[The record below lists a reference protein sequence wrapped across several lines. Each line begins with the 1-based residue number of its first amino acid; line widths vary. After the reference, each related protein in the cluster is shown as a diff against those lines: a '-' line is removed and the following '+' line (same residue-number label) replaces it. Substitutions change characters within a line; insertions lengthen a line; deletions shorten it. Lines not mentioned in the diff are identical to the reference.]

1 MSPAT
6 ETAEDS
12 RKARF
17 RAIVTQAT
25 GIQMPASKQ
34 SMIEG
39 RMRRRFSSLGLSN
52 MDAYLEHLFE
62 QNALKDEL
70 PHIVD
75 LMSTNKTDFFRE
87 PAHFKWLM
95 HKIIPEHPAGQPFKM
110 WSAASSSGQEAYT
123 AAMLLSEH
131 ARKDTSFKY
140 GILGTD
146 ISQGIVD
153 EARAGVYSEDQLL
166 DIPEA
171 LIDRY
176 FVMGHN
182 SKGLRCGR
190 VVKTLRQR
198 VRFEQMNLIHG
209 NYPVD
214 TNLDVIFL
222 RNVLIYF
229 DVPTQTRVIRD
240 ITDHLKIGGH
250 LFVGH
255 SESMVVTDSRLKQVS
270 FAVFKKERAT

>member
-1 MSPAT
+1 MIPVS
-6 ETAEDS
+6 EQLS
-12 RKARF
+12 CQKARF
-17 RAIVTQAT
+17 RALITQVT
-25 GIQMPASKQ
+25 GIQMPENKQ

-39 RMRRRFSSLGLSN
+39 RMRRRFSALGLPS
-52 MDAYLEHLFE
+52 MDAYLDHLFDGQRLDAE
-62 QNALKDEL
+62 M

-95 HKIIPEHPAGQPFKM
+95 HKIMPEHPTQQPM
-110 WSAASSSGQEAYT
+110 RIWSAASSSGQEAYT
-123 AAMLLSEH
+123 IAMLMAEYALQH
-131 ARKDTSFKY
+131 PGFKY

-146 ISQGIVD
+146 ISKGIVE
-153 EARAGVYSEDQLL
+153 EARAGVYTEDQLV
-166 DIPEA
+166 DIPEP
-171 LIDRY
+171 LLDRY

-190 VVKTLRQR
+190 VQKNLRDRVK
-198 VRFEQMNLIHG
+198 FEQMNLIHG
-209 NYPVD
+209 DYPVD
-214 TNLDVIFL
+214 KELDVVFL

-229 DVPTQTRVIRD
+229 DTPTQTRVIKE
-240 ITDHLKIGGH
+240 ITDHVKVGGH

-270 FAVFKKERAT
+270 FAVFKKERAI

>member
-1 MSPAT
+1 MIPVSEQMSCH
-6 ETAEDS
+6 
-12 RKARF
+12 KARF
-17 RAIVTQAT
+17 RALVTQVT
-25 GIQMPASKQ
+25 GIQMPENKQ

-39 RMRRRFSSLGLSN
+39 RMRRRFAALGLPS
-52 MDAYLEHLFE
+52 MDAYLDHLFDGKGLDAE
-62 QNALKDEL
+62 M

-95 HKIIPEHPAGQPFKM
+95 HKIMPEHPTQQPM
-110 WSAASSSGQEAYT
+110 RIWSAASSSGQEAYT
-123 AAMLLSEH
+123 IAMLMSEY
-131 ARKDTSFKY
+131 ALQNPGFKY

-146 ISQGIVD
+146 ISQGIVE

-166 DIPEA
+166 DIPDA
-171 LIDRY
+171 LLDRY

-190 VVKTLRQR
+190 VQKTLRDR
-198 VRFEQMNLIHG
+198 VKFEQINLIHG
-209 NYPVD
+209 DYPVD
-214 TNLDVIFL
+214 KELDVVFL

-229 DVPTQTRVIRD
+229 DTPTQTRVIKE
-240 ITDHLKIGGH
+240 ITDHVKVGGH